1 MFLDRR
7 FVLAWEV
14 RGNHRYYYITQRVGK
29 DAIKEYIG
37 TAGDALAKLVAVSDT
52 LVQQERAEAKQCIA
66 IRRDAQHA

>member
-1 MFLDRR
+1 M
-7 FVLAWEV
+7 AWEV

-37 TAGDALAKLVAVSDT
+37 TAGDALAKLVAISDM
-52 LVQQERAEAKQCIA
+52 LVQQERAEAKQCNA